1 MAKNKQILIFFIKK
15 VIFFRKKFVFSKNIY
30 KFAPLF
36 EK

>member
-1 MAKNKQILIFFIKK
+1 MAKNEQILIFFIKK

-30 KFAPLF
+30 KFASLF